1 MDNTKSGIRTF
12 YFKNKQIKIK
22 VIDNEP
28 CFHLE
33 DVCRILEIEKPE
45 KAKERLLD
53 KQGIYDVITFTPT
66 GYKET
71 NFISETNLY
80 RLIFKSRRLE
90 NIKFAVW
97 VMSEV
102 LPVFIRNKVAKK
114 LIKDLEK
121 LRDEDLEELRER
133 NNRKWLTKMKFK
145 HSILKITK
153 LEH

>member
-1 MDNTKSGIRTF
+1 MDNIESGIQTF

-33 DVCRILEIEKPE
+33 DVCRILEIEKTE

-53 KQGIYDVITFTPT
+53 KQGIYDVITFTLT

-71 NFISETNLY
+71 NFISETSLY

-90 NIKFAVW
+90 NIEFAVW

-121 LRDEDLEELRER
+121 LRDEDLEELKER
-133 NNRKWLTKMKFK
+133 NN
-145 HSILKITK
+145 LK
-153 LEH
+153 

>member
-1 MDNTKSGIRTF
+1 MENTKSGIRTF

-80 RLIFKSRRLE
+80 TLISHSRRLA
-90 NIKFAVW
+90 NIDFVIWLA
-97 VMSEV
+97 SEIV
-102 LPVFIRNKVAKK
+102 PTFIKNKVIKK
-114 LIKDLEK
+114 VINDI
-121 LRDEDLEELRER
+121 EELRR
-133 NNRKWLTKMKFK
+133 L
-145 HSILKITK
+145 
-153 LEH
+153 

>member
-1 MDNTKSGIRTF
+1 MENTKSGIRTF

-33 DVCRILEIEKPE
+33 DVCRILEIEKTE

-53 KQGIYDVITFTPT
+53 KQGIYDVITFTLT

-80 RLIFKSRRLE
+80 RLIFKLHRRE
-90 NIKFAVW
+90 NIEFAVW
-97 VMSEV
+97 VTSEV
-102 LPVFIRNKVAKK
+102 LPVFIQKKVVKK
-114 LIKDLEK
+114 LIKNLKE
-121 LRDEDLEELRER
+121 LRDEDLEKLIER
-133 NNRKWLTKMKFK
+133 
-145 HSILKITK
+145 S
-153 LEH
+153 

>member
-1 MDNTKSGIRTF
+1 MENTKSGIRTF

-33 DVCRILEIEKPE
+33 DVCRILEIEKTE

-71 NFISETNLY
+71 NFISKPNLNK
-80 RLIFKSRRLE
+80 LISHSHRRE
-90 NIKFAVW
+90 KTEFAFW
-97 VMSEV
+97 LKAEV

-114 LIKDLEK
+114 IIKELEGLRTKDLEK
-121 LRDEDLEELRER
+121 LMER
-133 NNRKWLTKMKFK
+133 IK
-145 HSILKITK
+145 
-153 LEH
+153 